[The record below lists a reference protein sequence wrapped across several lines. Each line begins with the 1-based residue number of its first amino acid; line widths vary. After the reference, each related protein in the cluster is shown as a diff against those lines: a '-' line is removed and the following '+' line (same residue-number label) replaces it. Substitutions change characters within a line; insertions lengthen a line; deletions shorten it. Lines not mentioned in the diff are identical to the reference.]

1 MGAVLWKIQLYYNH
15 RHLLYHSRNIK
26 PDALSQFSSPRISL
40 ILRRPLPIMTLSSL
54 LHVWWLQF
62 RPSQGNTGILTTV
75 DRVFKTAFCGSFQ
88 TPFSSR
94 GRRPARELI
103 VSASWLSCGHC
114 FRPSPCGRLSVRCL
128 WHRWAWPLDIIPSPT
143 DRQQI
148 KIQGQPWFV
157 WPPGIRLPEY
167 SPALGWIC
175 TLLPDEVSHR
185 YHSLMNVTLVT
196 YPCCFLHKQFHLH

>member
-1 MGAVLWKIQLYYNH
+1 MALDKLKLVGESRVSSFGGTIRICYTSRLLRLELLSDSMGAVLWKIQLYYNH

-128 WHRWAWPLDIIPSPT
+128 WHR
-143 DRQQI
+143 
-148 KIQGQPWFV
+148 
-157 WPPGIRLPEY
+157 
-167 SPALGWIC
+167 
-175 TLLPDEVSHR
+175 
-185 YHSLMNVTLVT
+185 
-196 YPCCFLHKQFHLH
+196 